1 MTAASADSRRSENM
15 PKEGDAASEDEDDG
29 KDKDIVKL
37 TKAERRR
44 KLKKSKREAKKQA
57 KDLDKMDSL
66 QEDTVP
72 ETLQSEVLVC
82 QCHSATISLSLDSHW
97 FCRISF

>member
-1 MTAASADSRRSENM
+1 MIAASDDSRRSENM
-15 PKEGDAASEDEDDG
+15 LKEGDAASEDKDDG

-57 KDLDKMDSL
+57 KDIDEIDSL

-72 ETLQSEVLVC
+72 ENLQSGVLVC
-82 QCHSATISLSLDSHW
+82 WCHSATISPSLDSHW